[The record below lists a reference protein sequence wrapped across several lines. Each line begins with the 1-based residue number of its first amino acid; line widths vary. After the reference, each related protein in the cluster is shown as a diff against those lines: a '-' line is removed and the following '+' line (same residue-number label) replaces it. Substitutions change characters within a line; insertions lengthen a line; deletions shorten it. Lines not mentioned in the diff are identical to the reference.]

1 VVPRLLLLPPC
12 YLCCTDSGDLLF
24 ANVTLS
30 QDGTVLRVGSFQGPG
45 ISGTNIRLVA
55 DPDAAAAMPDYQ
67 WPASAAAAL
76 SGSPSTGSSTQ
87 QGNSGLPV
95 AAQAAI
101 GACLGVLGVL
111 AVLAAGLLIRGR
123 RKRQHARQHNLSPDG
138 PHFKQLT
145 AAPLAA
151 GGRSA
156 SGGDGPGMQPR
167 SLPIKGLAAGEY
179 DADGNDL
186 RAGGDQGA
194 PGSGVASAA
203 DRRQHGILSVDGSTC
218 SNRGEAVPLP
228 APNSISEPLPCAY
241 NTPGSTIDSRRLSD
255 ETPVTPSALGS
266 AVTPATVSPRL
277 LSEAEQLEATIAQGL
292 QQWNDAVSLQ
302 TIRLMQQRLQASSLR
317 SYPRTISASTTA
329 SSTQCVNTQPGSRQ
343 AAGRSDTSMTTVAAA
358 AAGNPASSASNT
370 NSSQDLQLFEVIG
383 TGSFGAVHLG
393 SWRGKQVAV
402 KVMHL
407 PAHAFAADSNPYGY
421 TLLQQAQQQTGQLG
435 RQQHMRQQ
443 NSRPHM
449 AIMEAVL
456 STNLHHPVSMV
467 GPAAFAYIHCIYTAY
482 TLLDACK
489 QGVCCASEVCYQS
502 LVFPLRC
509 MARWQA
515 RCTTQ
520 FVIVELVIHSTMGPH
535 SPREAPH
542 VCTV

>member
-1 VVPRLLLLPPC
+1 MARPRVFNFSAAALLVVPCLLLLPPC
-12 YLCCTDSGDLLF
+12 GLSCTDSGDLLF

-76 SGSPSTGSSTQ
+76 SGAPGIGSSPQ
-87 QGNSGLPV
+87 QGNPGLPV

-101 GACLGVLGVL
+101 GACLGLLGVL
-111 AVLAAGLLIRGR
+111 AVLAAGLLIRHR
-123 RKRQHARQHNLSPDG
+123 RKRQHARQHGLSPDG
-138 PHFKQLT
+138 PDFKQHT
-145 AAPLAA
+145 AVPLAA
-151 GGRSA
+151 GGRGA
-156 SGGDGPGMQPR
+156 SGGDGPCMQPR
-167 SLPIKGLAAGEY
+167 PLPIKGLAAGEY
-179 DADGNDL
+179 DPDGNDL
-186 RAGGDQGA
+186 RVEGDQGA
-194 PGSGVASAA
+194 QSLGATSAA
-203 DRRQHGILSVDGSTC
+203 DRRHHGVLPLGGSSC

-228 APNSISEPLPCAY
+228 APDSISEPLPYAY
-241 NTPGSTIDSRRLSD
+241 NTPGSTVDSRRLSD
-255 ETPVTPSALGS
+255 EAPVATPSVPGSEVTPV
-266 AVTPATVSPRL
+266 TVSPRQ
-277 LSEAEQLEATIAQGL
+277 LSEAEQLEVTIAQGL

-317 SYPRTISASTTA
+317 SYPRTITASTTA

-358 AAGNPASSASNT
+358 AAGNPASRASNASNT

-407 PAHAFAADSNPYGY
+407 PAHAFAAESNPY
-421 TLLQQAQQQTGQLG
+421 TLLQQAQQQQGLQG

-456 STNLHHPVSMV
+456 STNLHHPVSIV
-467 GPAAFAYIHCIYTAY
+467 GPAFPAYTVH

-489 QGVCCASEVCYQS
+489 QKGSCLALVACYQW
-502 LVFPLRC
+502 LIFLFTTHGT
-509 MARWQA
+509 MAGN
-515 RCTTQ
+515 
-520 FVIVELVIHSTMGPH
+520 LHG
-535 SPREAPH
+535 
-542 VCTV
+542 